1 MTTYVAFDIET
12 TGLDPNRDAI
22 IEIGAV
28 RFNER
33 RIEDEWSTLV
43 NPGRQIPE
51 FITNLT
57 GIDNAMVRGAPS
69 FLDIVQEFETFVSD
83 APVIGHNVRFDLGF
97 VQKAGILA
105 YNKVID
111 T

>member
-1 MTTYVAFDIET
+1 MIHLFYTRIPFEWTHMTTYVAFDIET

-69 FLDIVQEFETFVSD
+69 FLDIVHSQLFHSIISTVTPP
-83 APVIGHNVRFDLGF
+83 PVCT
-97 VQKAGILA
+97 A
-105 YNKVID
+105 ID
-111 T
+111 S